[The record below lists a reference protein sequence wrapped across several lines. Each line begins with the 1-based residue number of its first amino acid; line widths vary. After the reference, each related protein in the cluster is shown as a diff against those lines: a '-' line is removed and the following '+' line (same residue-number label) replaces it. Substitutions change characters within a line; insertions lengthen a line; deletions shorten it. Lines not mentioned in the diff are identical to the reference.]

1 MAYIARVMSWWG
13 PMPFST
19 PTPFG
24 RLSVPSLHL
33 PRKQTPCLRVFRWFC
48 QLAGGGESIRHRSP
62 RVRHGRRVLFARV
75 ESCGFFASGLEAAT
89 TLRLTS
95 RYYVYLRMCVWNDNR
110 ELCESYLK
118 TFARLFTVLQ
128 GWPGDGKHKLRLP
141 TSQAVLGLLSFQN
154 GVG

>member
-1 MAYIARVMSWWG
+1 M
-13 PMPFST
+13 
-19 PTPFG
+19 
-24 RLSVPSLHL
+24 
-33 PRKQTPCLRVFRWFC
+33 
-48 QLAGGGESIRHRSP
+48 
-62 RVRHGRRVLFARV
+62 

-110 ELCESYLK
+110 ELCGNYLK
-118 TFARLFTVLQ
+118 TFARLLTVLQ
-128 GWPGDGKHKLRLP
+128 GWSGDGKHKLRLP